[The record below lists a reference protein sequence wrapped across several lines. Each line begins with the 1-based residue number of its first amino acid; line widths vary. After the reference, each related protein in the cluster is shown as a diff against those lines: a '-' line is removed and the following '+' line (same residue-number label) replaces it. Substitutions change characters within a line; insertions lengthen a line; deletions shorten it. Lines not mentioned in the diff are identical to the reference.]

1 MDYQEL
7 NLKSGDLLT
16 ANHMAHIEKGIDD
29 VTAEVDKLK
38 NIVRLP
44 ISEGPN
50 KQLITDNKGEWKQE
64 DRTHYSY
71 IEESEFFPE
80 TDLIL
85 LSSNPDEVTVFIFNQ
100 NRFIAE
106 PVVDEICEFT
116 YNKTTYF
123 LKTKQTFV
131 EDNYMKIGP
140 IYFWG
145 NGELLGLNEE
155 DDENCSFVFMYIPEK
170 FAHLMEANCGFITS
184 DNIETA
190 TIKIKG
196 PAEFIKPLN
205 SKFLK
210 NLRGQETIT
219 FTKLEDSSNFI
230 SSTTFED
237 LWNKDVCE
245 IQNTVQILESKG
257 QKIDNFSINSVVKT
271 LVNDERV
278 IQFEYMTI
286 GTLNESAINVVQW
299 NEFEEAARL
308 KDSYIFN
315 YETLRNKLIPYIV
328 NVNMENN
335 ILSADHYAQEIY
347 EAGLNREVW
356 LKVGEIKLPLT
367 HSSTD
372 LCIFSSVLPDVE
384 SDSPIF
390 VTFKITT
397 DSVNGKIISLEAGEA
412 TPFNLLL

>member
-85 LSSNPDEVTVFIFNQ
+85 LSSDPDEVTVFIFNQ

-123 LKTKQTFV
+123 LKTKQTFI
-131 EDNYMKIGP
+131 EDNYIKVGP

-155 DDENCSFVFMYIPEK
+155 NDENYSFVFIYIPEK
-170 FAHLMEANCGFITS
+170 FAHLTEANCGFMTS
-184 DNIETA
+184 DNIEAA

-245 IQNTVQILESKG
+245 IQNAIQILESKD

-335 ILSADHYAQEIY
+335 IISADHYAQEIY

-356 LKVGEIKLPLT
+356 LKAGETKLPLT
-367 HSSTD
+367 HSSAD
-372 LCIFSSVLPDVE
+372 LCIFSSVIPDVD
-384 SDSPIF
+384 SDAPIF
-390 VTFKITT
+390 VIFKITT
-397 DSVNGKIISLEAGEA
+397 DSVSGKMISLEVGED
-412 TPFNLLL
+412 TSSNLSL